1 MEGLIS
7 MNKLSTL
14 MRGFKILRV
23 LAKYGILKHPAI
35 VSAGGWKVSL
45 INAVFGGLA
54 SPDNMGQ
61 KLVLALQ
68 ELGPVYVKLGQSLAV
83 RPDIVGEDIA
93 NELRVLQDDLPPFD
107 GDIAV
112 SVIEEQL
119 GKPIDVLF
127 TAFDKIPVAAASIA
141 QVHKAITPSGD
152 TVAVKVLRPN
162 VIRQFAHEI
171 AFFKSVARYLLNLKN
186 AYSSEIERFRPMD
199 VVDTFQ
205 SWVRLETDLRMEAA
219 AASEFAENLNSD
231 PHWHVP
237 AVYWDLTADRVLTT
251 QWIDGVRID
260 DLDGLKSMHVDR
272 DHVMTVASRVFLKQ
286 IFEHGFF
293 HGDMHPGNMIVQS
306 DGVLSPVDFG
316 IMGRLDMDTR
326 YFLAD
331 TLMGFLQQDYE
342 MVSRAHFDYGI
353 MDKNQDVQLFK
364 QALTAIG
371 EPYKNMAL
379 SDINIAGLL
388 GYLFKTTQDF
398 NMQVQPQLLL
408 MQKTILV
415 AEGVG
420 RILNDKVNMW
430 ALSHDL
436 ILDWFKEHRGVQ
448 GRVKHQSKK
457 VIHAVQTLPTVA
469 KRLDDYV
476 TDLEENGLRLS
487 GETLRAFGGG
497 RSSNWSTYGIVAF
510 VLVFATAIAIVD
522 WLVRMGYGDAIIA
535 WFMGG

>member
-1 MEGLIS
+1 
-7 MNKLSTL
+7 MNTVSTL
-14 MRGFKILRV
+14 TRGFKILRV

-35 VSAGGWKVSL
+35 RSFGGWKVAFVNTL
-45 INAVFGGLA
+45 FGGFA
-54 SPDNMGQ
+54 SSDNMGK

-93 NELRVLQDDLPPFD
+93 VELRVLQDDLPPFD

-112 SVIEEQL
+112 SVIEQQFA
-119 GKPIDVLF
+119 KPIDTLF
-127 TAFDKIPVAAASIA
+127 SQFDKTPVAAASIA
-141 QVHKAITPSGD
+141 QVHKAVTPSGD

-162 VIRQFAHEI
+162 VIRQFAQEI
-171 AFFKSVARYLLNLKN
+171 AFFKSIARYLMGLKTP
-186 AYSSEIERFRPMD
+186 YRSEIERFRPMD

-237 AVYWDLTADRVLTT
+237 AVHWDLTSDRVLTT
-251 QWIDGVRID
+251 EWIDGVRID
-260 DLDGLKSMHVDR
+260 DLDGLKSMNVDR

-293 HGDMHPGNMIVQS
+293 HGDMHPGNMIVRP

-316 IMGRLDMDTR
+316 IMGRLDIETR

-371 EPYKNMAL
+371 EPYKDMVL
-379 SDINIAGLL
+379 SDINIAHLL

-420 RILNDKVNMW
+420 RILNNKVNMW

-436 ILDWFKEHRGVQ
+436 IFEWFKEHRGVQ
-448 GRVKHQSKK
+448 GRVKHQGKK
-457 VIHAVQTLPTVA
+457 VMDAVQTLPNVA

-487 GETLRAFGGG
+487 GDTLKAFGGG
-497 RSSNWSTYGIVAF
+497 RSSWWSSYGIVVV
-510 VLVFATAIAIVD
+510 VLVFAFGVAMID
-522 WLVRMGYGDAIIA
+522 WLVRMGYGDGMMN
-535 WFMGG
+535 WLMGL